1 MFESAGIPPEQLFGD
16 VMRKTA
22 MVVTAFLSLFF
33 ASDAALADKRV
44 ALVIGNS
51 AYQNAPQLDNPSR
64 DASAISDML
73 RKAKFD
79 VVETVRDA
87 NNQDM
92 RRALR
97 EFSDKSQNSDVAVVY
112 FAGHGIEV
120 DGQNYL
126 IPTDAVLQRDR
137 DVYDETISLERVLQ
151 TVEPAKQL
159 RLVILDACRDNP
171 FGRTMKRISALRSLG
186 RGLIAVEPVAGNTL
200 IAYAAKGGS
209 TAEDGSGTNSPY
221 AAALLKH
228 LPTPNLD
235 LRQAFGLVRDDVM
248 KATDNKQEPF
258 TYGSLGGATFSLV
271 QTASLSTTPPETA
284 AVAAPAATAAQPTAP
299 DANAELRRDYEYAE
313 RVGTK
318 QGWESFLKTHPTGFY
333 SDLARAQL
341 SKLNAEQA
349 STSAAEKAKKAAE
362 EKARLAK
369 EGASKADQAKADAEV
384 KAAQKAKIDAES
396 ARKREQARVAAA
408 ERKKKREEARIAAR
422 SNASQPSQ
430 GAGVGGSIGGGAGI
444 GAGVGTGYASPAQQ
458 AKPAQRM
465 DRAALWARCDAILPR
480 NTDDNISRPGRIE
493 SCIADGG
500 RR

>member
-137 DVYDETISLERVLQ
+137 DVYDETISLS
-151 TVEPAKQL
+151 AS
-159 RLVILDACRDNP
+159 CR
-171 FGRTMKRISALRSLG
+171 R
-186 RGLIAVEPVAGNTL
+186 
-200 IAYAAKGGS
+200 
-209 TAEDGSGTNSPY
+209 
-221 AAALLKH
+221 
-228 LPTPNLD
+228 
-235 LRQAFGLVRDDVM
+235 
-248 KATDNKQEPF
+248 
-258 TYGSLGGATFSLV
+258 
-271 QTASLSTTPPETA
+271 
-284 AVAAPAATAAQPTAP
+284 
-299 DANAELRRDYEYAE
+299 
-313 RVGTK
+313 
-318 QGWESFLKTHPTGFY
+318 W
-333 SDLARAQL
+333 
-341 SKLNAEQA
+341 
-349 STSAAEKAKKAAE
+349 
-362 EKARLAK
+362 
-369 EGASKADQAKADAEV
+369 
-384 KAAQKAKIDAES
+384 
-396 ARKREQARVAAA
+396 
-408 ERKKKREEARIAAR
+408 
-422 SNASQPSQ
+422 
-430 GAGVGGSIGGGAGI
+430 
-444 GAGVGTGYASPAQQ
+444 
-458 AKPAQRM
+458 
-465 DRAALWARCDAILPR
+465 
-480 NTDDNISRPGRIE
+480 SRPS
-493 SCIADGG
+493 SCAS
-500 RR
+500 

>member
-64 DASAISDML
+64 DATAISDML
-73 RKAKFD
+73 RNAKFD

-87 NNQDM
+87 NNLDM

-97 EFSDKSQNSDVAVVY
+97 EFSDKSQDSDVAVVY

-137 DVYDETISLERVLQ
+137 DVYDETISLERILQ

-171 FGRTMKRISALRSLG
+171 FGRTMKRVSALRSLG

-209 TAEDGSGTNSPY
+209 TAEDGSGQNSPY

-228 LPTPNLD
+228 LPTPGLD

-284 AVAAPAATAAQPTAP
+284 AVAAPAAQPTAP

-318 QGWESFLKTHPTGFY
+318 QGWESFLKSHPTGFY

-349 STSAAEKAKKAAE
+349 STSAAQKAKKAAE

-384 KAAQKAKIDAES
+384 KAAQKAKLDAES

-422 SNASQPSQ
+422 SNASLPSQ
-430 GAGVGGSIGGGAGI
+430 GAGVGGGIGGGAGT
-444 GAGVGTGYASPAQQ
+444 GTGYATQPAQQ

-465 DRAALWARCDAILPR
+465 DRAALWAKCDAMLPR
-480 NTDDNISRPGRIE
+480 GNDDNITRPGRIE

>member
-1 MFESAGIPPEQLFGD
+1 
-16 VMRKTA
+16 MRKTA
-22 MVVTAFLSLFF
+22 LVVAAFLSLLF

-51 AYQNAPQLDNPSR
+51 TYQNAPQLDNPSR
-64 DASAISDML
+64 DAAAIGDLL
-73 RKAKFD
+73 RNAKFD
-79 VVETVRDA
+79 VVETVRNA

-97 EFSDKSQNSDVAVVY
+97 EFSDKAQNSDMAVVY

-151 TVEPAKQL
+151 TVEPATQL

-171 FGRTMKRISALRSLG
+171 FGRTMKRMTALRSLG
-186 RGLIAVEPVAGNTL
+186 RGLIAVEPVRTNTL

-209 TAEDGSGTNSPY
+209 TAEDGDGRNSPY

-228 LPTPNLD
+228 LTKPGLD

-258 TYGSLGGATFSLV
+258 TYGSLGGATVSLV

-284 AVAAPAATAAQPTAP
+284 AVVAPAASDPTA
-299 DANAELRRDYEYAE
+299 DLRQDYEYAE

-318 QGWESFLKTHPTGFY
+318 QGWQSFLKTHPTGFY
-333 SDLARAQL
+333 ADLARAQL
-341 SKLNAEQA
+341 AKMTTDQA
-349 STSAAEKAKKAAE
+349 GTSAAEKAKKAAE

-369 EGASKADQAKADAEV
+369 DDAVKADQAAVDTDAKAALKAKRDAEIA
-384 KAAQKAKIDAES
+384 KA
-396 ARKREQARVAAA
+396 REQARIATL
-408 ERKKKREEARIAAR
+408 ERKKKRDEARIAAQ
-422 SNASQPSQ
+422 SKTASLPAQ
-430 GAGVGGSIGGGAGI
+430 GAGTGWNAQPVREAKVG
-444 GAGVGTGYASPAQQ
+444 P
-458 AKPAQRM
+458 RM
-465 DRAALWARCDAILPR
+465 DRAALWARCDATISR
-480 NTDDNISRPGRIE
+480 GNRDDDISRPGRVE
-493 SCIADGG
+493 ACVRDAGG
-500 RR
+500 R